1 MDANT
6 QSQAVD
12 RIKEAEHVLI
22 TVSANPSV
30 DQLSAA
36 IGLTLLLNKLHK
48 HATAVF
54 SGKIPS
60 TLEFLQ
66 PEETLETNTD
76 SLQDFIVSLD
86 KTKADKLRYK
96 VEDDVVRIFITPYRT
111 SLSEAD
117 LNFSQGDFNVDVVV
131 ALGVDNRDH
140 LDNAIMQHGRILHD
154 ATVISLMAG
163 NGQSDVGSINWQ
175 DQNAS
180 SLCEMLTSITDSFG
194 SELIDN
200 QIATAFLT
208 GIVSTTDR
216 FRNDKTT
223 PRVMTMSAQLMAAGA
238 NQQLIAEELA
248 APSSMQDFSPEEAVA
263 QQKGYE
269 VNDGVL
275 SLRHD
280 HDKDVEHSVSFRS
293 DNRAAKDTIA
303 IDNEGSLTDNT
314 PVDDASQPIVE
325 PQEQTPEQPAD
336 SPKITPASAMDV
348 PQQAQTDPFSSPST
362 NQASAP
368 YVDRLPVVQPL
379 PDSTEAGVNDDV
391 AQDNQQLPSLDNYE
405 SLPKISTPSPT
416 LATSTSSDDD
426 TVGPVEPQEPKV
438 EQQSYDLPAV
448 SPLVETPQAT
458 FEPSVVSPTPSNPT
472 LATDDTTKPSDVE
485 SALPEVKPPSQEHYS
500 KFVTEPPR
508 AGGALNSTVSA
519 PEQNY
524 DDPTTVASPTEKEST
539 AKDANSSTTS
549 PLLSTQDDAESV
561 AAPSV
566 PSTTSPQ
573 LSDDAESKP
582 SPLYSPLGAPVSD
595 KDTLDTIDKKVEAFE
610 ATAVNQQDAVEEALA
625 RVKQIQEESAAKGD
639 EYPTPNQNIGANFV
653 PLDSDPLKEDATPK
667 FDPQT
672 GQQLPAPTDTAPP
685 PVPPPLP
692 QDGTFPLPPPQ
703 Q

>member
-36 IGLTLLLNKLHK
+36 IGLSLILTKLHK

-54 SGKIPS
+54 SGKVPS

-66 PEETLETNTD
+66 PSETLETNTD

-140 LDNAIMQHGRILHD
+140 LDEAIMQHGRILHD

-163 NGQSDVGSINWQ
+163 EGISEVGSINWQ

-180 SLCEMLTSITDSFG
+180 SLCEMLTSVSDSFG
-194 SELIDN
+194 PSLIDE

-208 GIVSTTDR
+208 GIVATTDR
-216 FRNDKTT
+216 FRNDRTT
-223 PRVMTMSAQLMAAGA
+223 PRVMTLSAQLMAAGA

-248 APSSMQDFSPEEAVA
+248 TPPPDQGISPEEVEAE
-263 QQKGYE
+263 QKGYE
-269 VNDGVL
+269 VTDGVL
-275 SLRHD
+275 SLRHE
-280 HDKDVEHSVSFRS
+280 HDKDKEHSVSFRS
-293 DNRAAKDTIA
+293 DNTGSKDTIA
-303 IDNEGSLTDNT
+303 IDNNGSLTDKT
-314 PVDDASQPIVE
+314 SVDAASQPSAE
-325 PQEQTPEQPAD
+325 PKE
-336 SPKITPASAMDV
+336 
-348 PQQAQTDPFSSPST
+348 
-362 NQASAP
+362 
-368 YVDRLPVVQPL
+368 
-379 PDSTEAGVNDDV
+379 
-391 AQDNQQLPSLDNYE
+391 
-405 SLPKISTPSPT
+405 
-416 LATSTSSDDD
+416 
-426 TVGPVEPQEPKV
+426 TVLQEPTV
-438 EQQSYDLPAV
+438 EQKSYDVPAV
-448 SPLVETPQAT
+448 SPLI
-458 FEPSVVSPTPSNPT
+458 EPPVANSGPNVPPLPSAQPKN
-472 LATDDTTKPSDVE
+472 LDDTTKPSDAAP
-485 SALPEVKPPSQEHYS
+485 ALPEFKPPSQEHYS

-508 AGGALNSTVSA
+508 TGGALNSSVSA
-519 PEQNY
+519 QEQNY
-524 DDPTTVASPTEKEST
+524 DDTATVLSPTEKEST
-539 AKDANSSTTS
+539 SQDANSSTTS
-549 PLLSTQDDAESV
+549 PLLSTQDDSESV
-561 AAPSV
+561 AATSV

-595 KDTLDTIDKKVEAFE
+595 KDTLETIDKKVEAFE
-610 ATAVNQQDAVEEALA
+610 ASSVNQQDAVEEALA
-625 RVKQIQEESAAKGD
+625 RVRQIQEESASKGD
-639 EYPTPNQNIGANFV
+639 EYPTPNQNIGASFV

-672 GQQLPAPTDTAPP
+672 GQQLPAPAETAPP

>member
-66 PEETLETNTD
+66 PEDTLETNTD

-180 SLCEMLTSITDSFG
+180 SLCEMLTSVTDSFG
-194 SELIDN
+194 TDLIDN

-216 FRNDKTT
+216 FRNDRTT

-248 APSSMQDFSPEEAVA
+248 TPSSMQDVSPEEAA
-263 QQKGYE
+263 TEQKGYE

-280 HDKDVEHSVSFRS
+280 HDKDKEHSVSFRS
-293 DNRAAKDTIA
+293 DNRSAKDTIA
-303 IDNEGSLTDNT
+303 IDNEGSLTNKT
-314 PVDDASQPIVE
+314 PADDANQLSAE
-325 PQEQTPEQPAD
+325 PQKQALDQESTTD
-336 SPKITPASAMDV
+336 YPKITPESAMDM
-348 PQQAQTDPFSSPST
+348 PQPQADYSKDTAT
-362 NQASAP
+362 NQAQGSFTSG
-368 YVDRLPVVQPL
+368 LPVVQPL
-379 PDSTEAGVNDDV
+379 QDSAQAESSND
-391 AQDNQQLPSLDNYE
+391 ANQDNQQLTNVDSYQN
-405 SLPKISTPSPT
+405 LPTVSSSSSAI
-416 LATSTSSDDD
+416 TSTNSDDD
-426 TVGPVEPQEPKV
+426 TVEPLEPQT
-438 EQQSYDLPAV
+438 EQQAYDLPEV
-448 SPLVETPQAT
+448 SPLVEPPKAN
-458 FEPSVVSPTPSNPT
+458 FEPSVVSPSSSSQP
-472 LATDDTTKPSDVE
+472 LVTDDTAKASDAE
-485 SALPEVKPPSQEHYS
+485 PALPEVKPPSQEHYS

-508 AGGALNSTVSA
+508 AGGALNATVSA
-519 PEQNY
+519 TEQTF
-524 DDPTTVASPTEKEST
+524 DDPVTVASPTEKELT

-566 PSTTSPQ
+566 PSTPNPQ

-610 ATAVNQQDAVEEALA
+610 ATTVNQQDAVEEALA

-639 EYPTPNQNIGANFV
+639 EYPKPNQNIGASFV
-653 PLDSDPLKEDATPK
+653 PLDSDPLKEDDTPK

>member
-140 LDNAIMQHGRILHD
+140 LDEAIMQHGRILHD

-163 NGQSDVGSINWQ
+163 ESISEVGSINWQ

-180 SLCEMLTSITDSFG
+180 SLCEMLTSVSDSFG
-194 SELIDN
+194 PSLIDE

-208 GIVSTTDR
+208 GIVATTDR
-216 FRNDKTT
+216 FRNDRTT

-248 APSSMQDFSPEEAVA
+248 TPTSMQSISSEEAQA
-263 QQKGYE
+263 QQKGYD
-269 VNDGVL
+269 VNNGVL

-280 HDKDVEHSVSFRS
+280 HDKDLEHSVSFRS
-293 DNRAAKDTIA
+293 DNRGAKDTIA
-303 IDNEGSLTDNT
+303 IDNNGSLTNKT
-314 PVDDASQPIVE
+314 PNDIANQPNQKT
-325 PQEQTPEQPAD
+325 QETVLQAPTD
-336 SPKITPASAMDV
+336 SLATSA
-348 PQQAQTDPFSSPST
+348 
-362 NQASAP
+362 NNG
-368 YVDRLPVVQPL
+368 L
-379 PDSTEAGVNDDV
+379 
-391 AQDNQQLPSLDNYE
+391 AQDNQQLPSIDNYE
-405 SLPKISTPSPT
+405 SLPKVSTPSLT
-416 LATSTSSDDD
+416 ATSTSSDDV
-426 TVGPVEPQEPKV
+426 TEEPTLPQEPKV
-438 EQQSYDLPAV
+438 GQQPYEVPAI
-448 SPLVETPQAT
+448 SPLIEPPQVT
-458 FEPSVVSPTPSNPT
+458 TEPGVVLEPPIEQPQGLDNASK
-472 LATDDTTKPSDVE
+472 LSDVE
-485 SALPEVKPPSQEHYS
+485 SALPEVKSPSQEHYS

-519 PEQNY
+519 QEQNY
-524 DDPTTVASPTEKEST
+524 EDQETVLSPTEKEST
-539 AKDANSSTTS
+539 SNNANSSTTS
-549 PLLSTQDDAESV
+549 PLLSTQDDSESV

-566 PSTTSPQ
+566 PSTPSSQ

-595 KDTLDTIDKKVEAFE
+595 KDTLETIDKKVEAFE
-610 ATAVNQQDAVEEALA
+610 ATTVNQQDAVEEALA
-625 RVKQIQEESAAKGD
+625 RVKQIQEESASKGD

-653 PLDSDPLKEDATPK
+653 PLDSDPLKEDASPK

-672 GQQLPAPTDTAPP
+672 GQQLPAPTETAPP

>member
-22 TVSANPSV
+22 TVSANPTV

-140 LDNAIMQHGRILHD
+140 LDEAIMQHGRILHD

-163 NGQSDVGSINWQ
+163 ESISEVGSINWQ

-180 SLCEMLTSITDSFG
+180 SLCEMLTSVSDSFG
-194 SELIDN
+194 PSLIDE

-208 GIVSTTDR
+208 GIVATTDR
-216 FRNDKTT
+216 FRNDRTT

-248 APSSMQDFSPEEAVA
+248 TPTSMQSISSEEAQA
-263 QQKGYE
+263 QQKGYD
-269 VNDGVL
+269 VNNGVL

-280 HDKDVEHSVSFRS
+280 HDKDLEHSVSFRS
-293 DNRAAKDTIA
+293 DNRGAKDTIA
-303 IDNEGSLTDNT
+303 IDNNGSLTNKTPNDN
-314 PVDDASQPIVE
+314 ANQPNQKT
-325 PQEQTPEQPAD
+325 QETVLQAPTD
-336 SPKITPASAMDV
+336 SLVALA
-348 PQQAQTDPFSSPST
+348 
-362 NQASAP
+362 NNG
-368 YVDRLPVVQPL
+368 L
-379 PDSTEAGVNDDV
+379 
-391 AQDNQQLPSLDNYE
+391 AQDNQQLPSIDNYE
-405 SLPKISTPSPT
+405 SLPKVSTPSLT
-416 LATSTSSDDD
+416 ATSTSSDDV
-426 TVGPVEPQEPKV
+426 TEEEPTLPQEPKV
-438 EQQSYDLPAV
+438 GQQPYEVPAI
-448 SPLVETPQAT
+448 SPLIEPPQVT
-458 FEPSVVSPTPSNPT
+458 TEPGVVLEPPIEQPQGLDNASK
-472 LATDDTTKPSDVE
+472 LSDVE

-519 PEQNY
+519 QEQNY
-524 DDPTTVASPTEKEST
+524 EDQETVLSPTEKEST
-539 AKDANSSTTS
+539 SNNANSSTTS
-549 PLLSTQDDAESV
+549 PLLSTQDDSESV

-566 PSTTSPQ
+566 PSTPSSQ

-595 KDTLDTIDKKVEAFE
+595 KDTLETIDKKVEAFE
-610 ATAVNQQDAVEEALA
+610 ATTVNQQDAVEEALA
-625 RVKQIQEESAAKGD
+625 RVKQIQEESASKGD

-653 PLDSDPLKEDATPK
+653 PLDSDPLKEDALPK

-672 GQQLPAPTDTAPP
+672 GQQLPAPTETAPP